1 MSAQNTTEIAVTP
14 AVVDIP
20 VEPGMSFDSA
30 IRVRNGS
37 DQSLPISVIAQSL
50 IVDDEPLG
58 SINRGRYDV
67 SSWIRFKSSS
77 LLLEPGGS
85 QLVEFTITVPQDAS
99 PGGHYAQINMRA
111 LQLEKELVSDN
122 TTIIFPEVS
131 VPVILTVPG
140 EINEDVLIVNT
151 DLVPTIISPGSQ
163 LQTEVVI
170 ENNGNIHNV
179 VRPEL
184 FVFSDDSEKPFLYT
198 SEPSVILP
206 QTTKT
211 VPIDWT
217 APALSGVVRAEI
229 RMTFG
234 TDTQMVKTET
244 DTYIATMNV
253 RSHIALAVATWLV
266 VYIYIHRL
274 NVTPSLRALFGR
286 TP

>member
-1 MSAQNTTEIAVTP
+1 MNNLLLRIELLQRAHKLLVPIKLLLFITPLLIISFSGHVSAQNTTEIAVTP

-131 VPVILTVPG
+131 VPVILTVP
-140 EINEDVLIVNT
+140 
-151 DLVPTIISPGSQ
+151 
-163 LQTEVVI
+163 
-170 ENNGNIHNV
+170 
-179 VRPEL
+179 
-184 FVFSDDSEKPFLYT
+184 F
-198 SEPSVILP
+198 
-206 QTTKT
+206 
-211 VPIDWT
+211 
-217 APALSGVVRAEI
+217 
-229 RMTFG
+229 
-234 TDTQMVKTET
+234 
-244 DTYIATMNV
+244 
-253 RSHIALAVATWLV
+253 
-266 VYIYIHRL
+266 
-274 NVTPSLRALFGR
+274 
-286 TP
+286 